1 MFLYTP
7 GMNWTDGVFLRPQH
21 FQQVQQ
27 ANAAARSSDRA
38 LALPYAY
45 GLYLAE
51 IDETALEN
59 QCLSVKRLQAVLPG
73 GAEVNL
79 PVNAAAEPL
88 DLSAAVSSG
97 EQHISVYMALQPL
110 REGEAN
116 TGDAPGMRFAP
127 VPHNCPDLNAGG
139 MEHALMFRRLRV
151 LLSTQAEELP
161 GYEKMPLM
169 RLVCR
174 RSRDGR
180 PDLHI
185 DREFVPP
192 CLTMSAAPELQSRV
206 QALVQHL
213 EHVCINI
220 HTALTARDMQ
230 TAESAPLRLEKTAKL
245 AAIQGSLAALHQLEA
260 LPACPPVTV
269 YTELCRLMM
278 VLAAYRPQ
286 ETWPFP
292 ETYLHDDCLPRFAA
306 VLEAL
311 YRLTSSEAT
320 EWCVR
325 VELRYDA
332 AAQAWLGELQP
343 DWLSAVRAVYVG
355 VQSEVQQR
363 RMADYVEEGDVFKLT
378 AGSRAN
384 SRVRGLRLAEDRLPS
399 PLLPPAGERT
409 WFRADT
415 LDKDFAWQDITAEKK
430 CALAWSPQMLPNTT
444 AELYL
449 ILSSPVQQ
457 S

>member
-1 MFLYTP
+1 MS
-7 GMNWTDGVFLRPQH
+7 WTDGVFLRPHH
-21 FQQVQQ
+21 FQQVQL
-27 ANAAARSSDRA
+27 AAAAARGSDRA

-45 GLYLAE
+45 GLYQAE

-73 GAEVNL
+73 GAEVDL
-79 PVNAAAEPL
+79 PVNAAAAPL
-88 DLSAAVSSG
+88 DLSAAVTAGG
-97 EQHISVYMALQPL
+97 EHITVYMALQPL

-116 TGDAPGMRFAP
+116 LGDSPGMRYEP
-127 VPHNCPDLNAGG
+127 VPAECPDLNAGG
-139 MEHALMFRRLRV
+139 QEHPLMFRRARV
-151 LLSTQAEELP
+151 LLSCNAEELP
-161 GYEKMPLM
+161 GYEKMPMM

-180 PDLHI
+180 PSLHA
-185 DREFVPP
+185 DRDFVPP
-192 CLTMSAAPELQSRV
+192 CLTLAAAPELVARV
-206 QALVQHL
+206 QALMQHL
-213 EHVCINI
+213 EHVCTNI
-220 HTALTARDMQ
+220 CTALCSRDMQ

-245 AAIQGSLAALHQLEA
+245 AALQGSLAVLQQLTA
-260 LPACPPVTV
+260 LPACPPVSV

-278 VLAAYRPQ
+278 QLAAYRPK
-286 ETWPFP
+286 ENTPFP
-292 ETYLHDDCLPRFAA
+292 AAYEHDDCLPQFAA
-306 VLEAL
+306 VLDAL
-311 YRLTSSEAT
+311 YRLTASEAT

-325 VELRYDA
+325 VELQYDA
-332 AAQAWLGELQP
+332 ARQAWLGDLQA

-355 VQSEVQQR
+355 VQSGLPQR

-399 PLLPPAGERT
+399 PLLPPARERT

-415 LDKDFAWQDITAEKK
+415 PEKDFAWQDIVAERK
-430 CALAWSPQMLPNTT
+430 CALAWSPQILPDTT

-449 ILSSPVQQ
+449 ILSSPEQQ